1 MREEIYEEILKSA
14 RFSESEAGLDSYLFA
29 FNKNIW

>member
-1 MREEIYEEILKSA
+1 MREKIYEEILKSA
-14 RFSESEAGLDSYLFA
+14 RFSESDAGLDSSLAA